1 MSFTEKMLL
10 PAIGGLLVVLAVV
23 LHASLQS
30 TVELTRT
37 TTYASGART
46 EQDGQ
51 VYVTSK
57 EDGTMYLSTQSIDS
71 TASASQYSNNS
82 TSAMSVLG
90 TPIQVPEGFAETLA
104 QLINALLTFVMVI
117 SALLVLFFLVW
128 GALQWITSGG
138 DKGKVDQARQKI
150 IAAVIGIIIVSS
162 TYAIFLLVINFLGFE
177 DTEDLFNN
185 MRTIQGVQLQQ
196 NETATESAVATDA
209 AYRSLEA
216 EE

>member
-128 GALQWITSGG
+128 EHYNG
-138 DKGKVDQARQKI
+138 
-150 IAAVIGIIIVSS
+150 
-162 TYAIFLLVINFLGFE
+162 
-177 DTEDLFNN
+177 
-185 MRTIQGVQLQQ
+185 
-196 NETATESAVATDA
+196 
-209 AYRSLEA
+209 
-216 EE
+216 